1 MINLKKIFSYAAFE
15 LNKKQKN
22 PLFFESQK
30 KLSIH
35 HYKNCPEYKKIC
47 KNLFKKIET
56 CNSLEEL
63 PFVHVNIFKNIN
75 LKSTTIDKLSKTLHS
90 SGTSGN
96 SKSKI
101 NVDRYTSLL
110 QSRALLN
117 IFSSVIKK
125 KCTFFFITDN
135 MGKDLET
142 ISASTAAVRG
152 FSQMSK
158 KNYSIFKNN
167 KLNYSKLI
175 NFVKK
180 NPKEEFVIF
189 GFTSN
194 IWMDLLENLNK
205 KKLKIPKNRGILIHG
220 GGWKKLENISVSKK
234 EFNKKSKN
242 ILGIRNVYNY
252 YGMVEQTGSIFLECE
267 ENYFHCSL
275 YSDILIRDENLSIA
289 KKKEVGLLQTLS
301 LIQSSYPGHN
311 ILTEDLG
318 RIEGVDNC
326 KCGRKGKYFSF
337 IGRVPGTEKR
347 GCSDA

>member
-158 KNYSIFKNN
+158 KIILY
-167 KLNYSKLI
+167 
-175 NFVKK
+175 
-180 NPKEEFVIF
+180 
-189 GFTSN
+189 
-194 IWMDLLENLNK
+194 
-205 KKLKIPKNRGILIHG
+205 LKIINLIIL
-220 GGWKKLENISVSKK
+220 N
-234 EFNKKSKN
+234 
-242 ILGIRNVYNY
+242 
-252 YGMVEQTGSIFLECE
+252 
-267 ENYFHCSL
+267 
-275 YSDILIRDENLSIA
+275 
-289 KKKEVGLLQTLS
+289 
-301 LIQSSYPGHN
+301 
-311 ILTEDLG
+311 
-318 RIEGVDNC
+318 
-326 KCGRKGKYFSF
+326 
-337 IGRVPGTEKR
+337 
-347 GCSDA
+347 

>member
-1 MINLKKIFSYAAFE
+1 
-15 LNKKQKN
+15 
-22 PLFFESQK
+22 
-30 KLSIH
+30 
-35 HYKNCPEYKKIC
+35 
-47 KNLFKKIET
+47 
-56 CNSLEEL
+56 
-63 PFVHVNIFKNIN
+63 
-75 LKSTTIDKLSKTLHS
+75 
-90 SGTSGN
+90 
-96 SKSKI
+96 
-101 NVDRYTSLL
+101 
-110 QSRALLN
+110 
-117 IFSSVIKK
+117 
-125 KCTFFFITDN
+125 
-135 MGKDLET
+135 
-142 ISASTAAVRG
+142 
-152 FSQMSK
+152 
-158 KNYSIFKNN
+158 
-167 KLNYSKLI
+167 
-175 NFVKK
+175 
-180 NPKEEFVIF
+180 
-189 GFTSN
+189 
-194 IWMDLLENLNK
+194 MDLLENLNK